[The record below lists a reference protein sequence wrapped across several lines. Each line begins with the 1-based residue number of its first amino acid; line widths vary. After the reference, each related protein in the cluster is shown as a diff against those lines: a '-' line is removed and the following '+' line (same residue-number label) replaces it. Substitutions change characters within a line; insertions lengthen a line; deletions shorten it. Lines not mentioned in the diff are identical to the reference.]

1 MKLLTYTYSK
11 QEINQRFE
19 KVRTD
24 IFAKSTQIKLDNF
37 ATIADKDIKLIFD
50 LYDSHFFDNYFKENN
65 IIEKMA
71 FDSSNKMTSAG
82 GKLIYYKVT
91 KTNPIQF
98 RMRISSFLIFN
109 SFKID
114 KDNLDKNSS
123 NNTTINLAGFETK
136 NRLEALLHIMEHEII
151 HLIEFLAF
159 NDSSCKKDNFKK
171 LANQIFGHT
180 AFTHQLLTRQLEAL
194 QEYDLRVN
202 DWVKFTFDG
211 KQYTGIIHRITKRA
225 TVMALDEKGI
235 YKDNKGN
242 RFTKYYILL
251 KYLKKMDRKPI

>member
-1 MKLLTYTYSK
+1 MKLLTYNYSK

-24 IFAKSTQIKLDNF
+24 IFVKSTQIKLDNF
-37 ATIADKDIKLIFD
+37 PTIADKDIKLIFE
-50 LYDSHFFDNYFKENN
+50 LYDSHFFDSYFIKNN

-71 FDSSNKMTSAG
+71 FDISSKMTSAG
-82 GKLIYYKVT
+82 GKLIYYKIT

-109 SFKID
+109 SFKNY
-114 KDNLDKNSS
+114 KDNLDKDISV
-123 NNTTINLAGFETK
+123 NLAGFETK
-136 NRLEALLHIMEHEII
+136 NRLEALLHIIEHEII

-180 AFTHQLLTRQLEAL
+180 AFTHQLLTGQLEAL

-211 KQYTGIIHRITKRA
+211 KNYTGIIHRITKRA

-251 KYLKKMDRKPI
+251 KYLKKLDKPI